1 MIGLLE
7 SWMLFSWAYC
17 FKYFLICIVNSMVA
31 QFIKSLKKNYFIK
44 APVLLDL
51 YSKYFLY
58 KIKKQI
64 YCNFILF
71 SQDQSVPDPIR
82 PRSNSNQFK
91 SAKRPIGTRQRN
103 SLSISNPLLASQLS
117 KSAPVK
123 TLPIEKM
130 IWSRRDPR

>member
-1 MIGLLE
+1 M
-7 SWMLFSWAYC
+7 
-17 FKYFLICIVNSMVA
+17 FLR
-31 QFIKSLKKNYFIK
+31 FT
-44 APVLLDL
+44 
-51 YSKYFLY
+51 
-58 KIKKQI
+58 
-64 YCNFILF
+64 CNFVVVK
-71 SQDQSVPDPIR
+71 DQSVPDPIR

-130 IWSRRDPR
+130 IWSRRDPRYLLFFLVLLDAIFMTIQ